1 MEDLDKP
8 KESAEQRAVRMWSNY
23 DLTKRFLEEFQKKE
37 IIQSPTKTTPDIAEI
52 IITEKPRGE
61 AVTRFE
67 RKFIKDFKS
76 MLEDHKRRNVALY
89 RLTLLTR
96 IHALKAEMSRRLE
109 AGKAQPVQSQK
120 RDLFS

>member
-52 IITEKPRGE
+52 R
-61 AVTRFE
+61 
-67 RKFIKDFKS
+67 
-76 MLEDHKRRNVALY
+76 
-89 RLTLLTR
+89 
-96 IHALKAEMSRRLE
+96 
-109 AGKAQPVQSQK
+109 
-120 RDLFS
+120 